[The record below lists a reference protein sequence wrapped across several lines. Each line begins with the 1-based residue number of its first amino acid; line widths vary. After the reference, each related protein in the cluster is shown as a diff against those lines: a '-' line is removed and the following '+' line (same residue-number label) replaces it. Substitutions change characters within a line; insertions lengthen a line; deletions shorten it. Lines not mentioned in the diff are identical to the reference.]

1 MNFTFDNKIAG
12 SVILWL
18 DNRVSSLGQGYINQS
33 TQLFS
38 QNDSSKNV
46 NYWASPYK
54 SWIYD
59 SSVTGA
65 IVPSGFYDTSGN
77 FLTRQSGLNID
88 FINGRVYST
97 GNLDTVLSGNYSQ
110 KEYNVYYS
118 DIDTVNFYLERLY
131 GENPN
136 IQLPQT
142 GTLPYVFDAPCIIV
156 TNSYAK
162 NSPFAFGGQRCN
174 NRLLRLYVLSNKDY
188 NQDALT
194 TIILDSFSFNIPLID
209 DTIDIPINSMG
220 DLKTGYY
227 NYNDIISKY
236 GHPPGIYIKDV
247 YSYKLNER
255 MNKNIGFALQLY
267 ELDLEC
273 IRTPGT

>member
-18 DNRVSSLGQGYINQS
+18 DNRISSLGQGYINQS

-38 QNDSSKNV
+38 QNDTSKNV
-46 NYWASPYK
+46 NYWAAPYK

-65 IVPSGFYDTSGN
+65 IIPSGFYDTSGN
-77 FLTRQSGLNID
+77 FLTRQSGLGID

-97 GNLDTVLSGNYSQ
+97 GNLDVVLSGNYSQ

-131 GENPN
+131 NENPN
-136 IQLPQT
+136 IKLTQT

-162 NSPFAFGGQRCN
+162 N
-174 NRLLRLYVLSNKDY
+174 
-188 NQDALT
+188 
-194 TIILDSFSFNIPLID
+194 
-209 DTIDIPINSMG
+209 
-220 DLKTGYY
+220 
-227 NYNDIISKY
+227 
-236 GHPPGIYIKDV
+236 
-247 YSYKLNER
+247 
-255 MNKNIGFALQLY
+255 
-267 ELDLEC
+267 
-273 IRTPGT
+273 